1 MNHVA
6 VTDARVPSDTC
17 KRLQRILGSPV
28 KSARTVRGGY
38 TPALRWLVALADG
51 RSVFVKQAI
60 DDAVVPRLRREHSGY
75 QHLSGEWCAEMIGF
89 EDGEQ
94 PLLILEDLSSCV
106 WPPPWNVQR
115 IESVRVALRKIAM
128 HPPPP
133 GLDRTSSFGFAEDGW
148 PEVARD
154 PEPFLS
160 LGLCSQQ
167 WLDDALP
174 VLLEAA
180 DPRLLD
186 GDALCHLDV
195 RSDNLCFRAD
205 GQAVLIDWD
214 CAGIGNPEFD
224 LAFWLPSL
232 HLEGG
237 PRPEAVADCAPGMVA
252 IVAGFFASQ
261 AGLPNIPVAPR
272 VRRIQLDQLRVA
284 LPWAARVFGLEPPDP
299 PPDAR

>member
-1 MNHVA
+1 MNHVDVTNAA
-6 VTDARVPSDTC
+6 VPPETR
-17 KRLQRILGSPV
+17 KRLQRILRSPV
-28 KSARTVRGGY
+28 TSTWAVRGGY

-60 DDAVVPRLRREHSGY
+60 DDAVVPRLRREHSVY
-75 QHLSGEWCAEMIGF
+75 LHLSGEWCAEVVGF

-94 PLLILEDLSSCV
+94 PLLILEDLSGCV
-106 WPPPWNVQR
+106 WPPPWNAQCV
-115 IESVRVALRKIAM
+115 EAVRAALREIAM
-128 HPPPP
+128 HSPPP
-133 GLDRTSSFGFAEDGW
+133 GLGRASSFGFAEDGW

-160 LGLCSQQ
+160 LSLCSQR

-195 RSDNLCFRAD
+195 RSDNLCFRTN

-232 HLEGG
+232 RLEGG
-237 PRPEAVADCAPGMVA
+237 PPPDAVADCTPGIVA

-261 AGLPNIPVAPR
+261 AGLPNIPFAPR
-272 VRRIQLDQLRVA
+272 VRDIQLKQLTVA
-284 LPWAARVFGLEPPDP
+284 LPWVASVLGLEQPDP
-299 PPDAR
+299 QPDGR